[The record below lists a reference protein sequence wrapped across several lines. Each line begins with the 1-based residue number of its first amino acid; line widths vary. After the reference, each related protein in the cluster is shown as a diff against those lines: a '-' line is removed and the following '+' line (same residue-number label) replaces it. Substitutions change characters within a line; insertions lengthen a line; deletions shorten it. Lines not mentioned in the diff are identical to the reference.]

1 MEMLISKE
9 WLRRKVAGTPDI
21 ESDAGT
27 PMAVLE
33 DIGMFLPTD
42 LIAGGEAKDAELG
55 LAFGVLVRQLRRR
68 DEMTVTEL
76 ADKAQ
81 IDEAEI
87 QSIETDPGYL
97 PRPRTVHRVAT
108 VFKIPERAMMKLSGA
123 TVSRDTALKEA
134 AQRFAAKSGD
144 LSKLS
149 REEQEALNEF
159 VKYLIQE
166 SSGSR

>member
-9 WLRRKVAGTPDI
+9 WLRRKIESTPDV
-21 ESDAGT
+21 ETDAGA

-42 LIAGGEAKDAELG
+42 LIAGADAKDAELG

-68 DEMTVTEL
+68 DEMSVAEL
-76 ADKAQ
+76 AETAQ
-81 IDEAEI
+81 IDEGEI
-87 QSIETDPGYL
+87 QSIETDPTYL

-123 TVSRDTALKEA
+123 TVSRDTGFKEA

-144 LSKLS
+144 ISKLS
-149 REEQEALNEF
+149 KEEQDALNEF
-159 VKYLIQE
+159 VRYLIQE
-166 SSGSR
+166 NSGSK